1 MVGSAA
7 GKNEEG
13 RELSIALQYYDTTEW
28 EKHFQ
33 EAISKING
41 KYPTGENEIM
51 LSEDALSQLGIET
64 PELNMEIPL
73 SYYDKTGQQEKTFTL
88 NGWFHTYTGAGMG
101 FVSEE
106 YCRNAGYTMQEDGV
120 LSLSLDKMPDDF
132 WHIQEDVP
140 LNEGPSFSD
149 AVSMSSSNGSVIA
162 MAILLVL
169 FIIGSGYLLKIAL

>member
-1 MVGSAA
+1 
-7 GKNEEG
+7 
-13 RELSIALQYYDTTEW
+13 
-28 EKHFQ
+28 
-33 EAISKING
+33 
-41 KYPTGENEIM
+41 
-51 LSEDALSQLGIET
+51 
-64 PELNMEIPL
+64 
-73 SYYDKTGQQEKTFTL
+73 
-88 NGWFHTYTGAGMG
+88 
-101 FVSEE
+101 
-106 YCRNAGYTMQEDGV
+106 MQEDGV